1 MRKLRGTVNH
11 KKYPTTLRPKKR
23 SWSSS
28 FKTLFSSSRGDSN
41 INYGRPDFPF
51 LVTVFILLA
60 FGLFMVYDASA
71 VKAFYDFGDGFRFL
85 KYQAMWIGVGL
96 ILFYIFQKIDYHIFE
111 SLAVPIMIGTIVLL
125 ILVLIPGVGTEIYG
139 AKRWIFGIQPSEFT
153 KISVIIYFATWLTK
167 KTKSKIK
174 SHSFEIFLP
183 FLFMIGIVAILLL
196 LEPDLGTTVII
207 FGSSLLVYFLS
218 GSQIWQFIL
227 SIPFLLLAGVGLIVL
242 SPYRK
247 ARLLAFLDPST
258 DPGGISYHINQVL
271 IALGSGGLTGLGLG
285 SSRQKYQYIP
295 EVYAD
300 SIFAIIG
307 EEFGF
312 IGTVIVILIFA
323 FLFWRGWKIIENAPD
338 EFGKLLSAGII
349 FWITLQVIV
358 NIGAMTAIFPLT
370 GIPLP
375 FISYGGSALLSIMIG
390 VGILTNISKQGNR
403 R

>member
-28 FKTLFSSSRGDSN
+28 FKTLFSSSRGNSN

-218 GSQIWQFIL
+218 G
-227 SIPFLLLAGVGLIVL
+227 
-242 SPYRK
+242 
-247 ARLLAFLDPST
+247 
-258 DPGGISYHINQVL
+258 
-271 IALGSGGLTGLGLG
+271 GLTGLGLG

-390 VGILTNISKQGNR
+390 VGILTNISKQGN
-403 R
+403 